1 MTYKEFKEKLSGL
14 KSWQLMYRE
23 IMLLGKSLPEMPE
36 LLKTDDVLIKGC
48 ESKVWLRVELS
59 DDQILV
65 LIGDSDTRIVKG
77 LMGIIM
83 LMHQGT
89 TPEQSLSINTYDEFE
104 QLGLIKHLSPS
115 RGNGIKAIADTIQE
129 KVKQWL

>member
-1 MTYKEFKEKLSGL
+1 MTYKEFKEKLSNL

-77 LMGIIM
+77 LMGLIM
-83 LMHQGT
+83 LMHQGK
-89 TPEQSLSINTYDEFE
+89 TPEQSLDINTYHEFE
-104 QLGLIKHLSPS
+104 ELGLIKHLSPS
-115 RGNGIKAIADTIQE
+115 RGNGIKAIADTIHEQ
-129 KVKQWL
+129 VKLWL

>member
-1 MTYKEFKEKLSGL
+1 MTYNEFKEKLSAL

-77 LMGIIM
+77 LMGLIM
-83 LMHQGT
+83 LMHQGK
-89 TPEQSLSINTYDEFE
+89 TPEQSVKINAYDEFE

>member
-1 MTYKEFKEKLSGL
+1 MTYNEFKKKLSNL
-14 KSWQLMYRE
+14 KSWQLKYRE

-36 LLKTDDVLIKGC
+36 LLKTDDVLIRGC

-59 DDQILV
+59 DDQMLV

-77 LMGIIM
+77 LMGLIM
-83 LMHQGT
+83 LIHQGK
-89 TPEQSLSINTYDEFE
+89 TPEQSKNINTYHEFE

-115 RGNGIKAIADTIQE
+115 RGNGIKAIADTIQD

>member
-1 MTYKEFKEKLSGL
+1 MTYNEFKEKLSGL

-59 DDQILV
+59 DEQILV
-65 LIGDSDTRIVKG
+65 VIGDSDTRIVKG
-77 LMGIIM
+77 LMGLIM
-83 LMHQGT
+83 LMHQGK
-89 TPEQSLSINTYDEFE
+89 TPEQSVNINAYDEFE

>member
-1 MTYKEFKEKLSGL
+1 MTYKEFKKKLSDL

-59 DDQILV
+59 DEQIIV

-77 LMGIIM
+77 LMGLII
-83 LMHQGT
+83 LMHQGK
-89 TPEQSLSINTYDEFE
+89 TPEQSLKVNAYDEFE

-115 RGNGIKAIADTIQE
+115 RGNGIKAIADTIQD